1 MTAALI
7 VAAGSASRMGF
18 DKLLAPLGSKP
29 VLLHT
34 LEAFQSCPEI
44 DAIWVVCSDSR
55 REAVATLGSPLAKF
69 QGTVPGGPER
79 HLSVW
84 HGLSALPD
92 ITSLVAI
99 HDGARPLI
107 QPAQI
112 SRCIAAAA
120 AAGAS
125 ASAHRVTDTLQR
137 ATSDGI
143 ATGPVDRTHLWAME
157 TPQVFQLPLIRRAY
171 QEILRDSLSVTDEV
185 SAATHAGIPVQLVE
199 NPAPNLKITLPG
211 DLATATALLP

>member
-7 VAAGSASRMGF
+7 VAAGSATRMGF

-29 VLLHT
+29 VLQHT
-34 LEAFQSCPEI
+34 LEAFEACPEI
-44 DAIWVVCSDSR
+44 DAIWVVCSDAR
-55 REAVATLGSPLAKF
+55 RAAADALGRSLPKF
-69 QGTVPGGPER
+69 RGTVTGGAER

-92 ITSLVAI
+92 TTTLVAI

-112 SRCIAAAA
+112 SRCLAAARTSGA
-120 AAGAS
+120 A
-125 ASAHRVTDTLQR
+125 ASAHRITDTLQR
-137 ATSDGI
+137 ATPEGI
-143 ATGPVDRTHLWAME
+143 ATGPVDRTDLWAME
-157 TPQVFQLPLIRRAY
+157 TPQVFQTGLIRTAY
-171 QEILRDSLSVTDEV
+171 RQILRDTLSVTDEV

-199 NPAPNLKITLPG
+199 NPSPNLKITLPA

>member
-7 VAAGSASRMGF
+7 VAAGSATRMGF
-18 DKLLAPLGSKP
+18 DKLLAPLGSQP
-29 VLLHT
+29 VLQHT
-34 LEAFQSCPEI
+34 IQAFQACPEI

-55 REAVATLGSPLAKF
+55 RAAVDALGESIPKF
-69 QGTVPGGPER
+69 RGTIPGGSQR

-84 HGLSALPD
+84 NGLSALPD
-92 ITSLVAI
+92 TTTLVAI

-112 SRCIAAAA
+112 SRCLAAARTSGA
-120 AAGAS
+120 A
-125 ASAHRVTDTLQR
+125 ASAHRITDTLQR
-137 ATSDGI
+137 ATPEGI

-157 TPQVFQLPLIRRAY
+157 TPQVFQTTLIRQAY
-171 QEILRDSLSVTDEV
+171 QQILRDTLSVTDEV

-199 NPAPNLKITLPG
+199 NPSPNLKITQPG
-211 DLATATALLP
+211 DLATAAALLP